1 MYGAVRGR
9 LFVFEIFEWLVKM
22 DENQWMYNNIMSEE
36 VDMNEQKEI
45 EAGVNKEHVDCSDA
59 LNTSQVLI

>member
-36 VDMNEQKEI
+36 VDMNEQNKDETS
-45 EAGVNKEHVDCSDA
+45 VNEEHVDYSDSF
-59 LNTSQVLI
+59 NTS